1 MMKGLAVLLSIL
13 SIGGL
18 QGQRGSLFWSDNP
31 YFGFSSI
38 FGIAITGGG
47 IYAPELE
54 SPVGSG
60 TLSVDMWRV
69 LQGRMSVYGKNNYT
83 IGGGMHVIQ
92 TEVFDCGFGYKRYSL
107 SADKA
112 RYNTVYFQSK
122 AILFEP
128 LFVNATVEYAHK
140 AVAVSL
146 ERRVVPTVEFGIRYA
161 FGRDSKIDYQSRF
174 WGYWW
179 Y

>member
-1 MMKGLAVLLSIL
+1 V
-13 SIGGL
+13 
-18 QGQRGSLFWSDNP
+18 
-31 YFGFSSI
+31 
-38 FGIAITGGG
+38 AITGGATF
-47 IYAPELE
+47 APELTNV
-54 SPVGSG
+54 VGSG
-60 TLSVDMWRV
+60 TVTVDMWRV

-83 IGGGMHVIQ
+83 IGGGIHAIQ

-112 RYNTVYFQSK
+112 RYNTLYFQSK
-122 AILFEP
+122 AIILEP
-128 LFVNATVEYAHK
+128 LFFNATVEYAHK
-140 AVAVSL
+140 AVNVPVNRRLLPTL
-146 ERRVVPTVEFGIRYA
+146 ELGVRYA